1 MSILEIVSIA
11 FGIVGTTCAIV
22 FGVSNAQRD
31 TKKETKQDGKNDG
44 IILTELG
51 YIKAGVDDVKA
62 EQREQRSIN
71 TQHSERIT
79 AVEESAKQAHKR
91 LDRIQE
97 QMNHE
102 HDERRNP

>member
-1 MSILEIVSIA
+1 MTTLQAITLALS
-11 FGIVGTTCAIV
+11 IVGTVTAVVVGTVSTRRNAIK
-22 FGVSNAQRD
+22 D
-31 TKKETKQDGKNDG
+31 TTEDGKHNG

-91 LDRIQE
+91 LDRIQS
-97 QMNHE
+97 QINHE
-102 HDERRNP
+102 HETN